1 MVRGRIEKT
10 PSEQLVELRK
20 ARDRY
25 AAMADHLKTNPGP
38 TKLRQET
45 RQRERDARRIADA
58 YEKSISNMIS
68 KMIRARPTPA
78 SLIDNLGMARPLF
91 ALAVALVALL
101 AVLYPSIFESGR
113 LRAGPETK
121 PVHVVPANSLEAV
134 SGGPKMENAL
144 QNATL
149 PVPNPR
155 PSLEPDARHTASV
168 LRPTAVAE
176 QIRPSAKT
184 GKPTARAPD
193 IDSGFVT
200 KVLQPDGTLKEE
212 HFSAAPS
219 R

>member
-1 MVRGRIEKT
+1 MT

-38 TKLRQET
+38 AMQRQDN

-58 YEKSISNMIS
+58 YEKSIANMTS
-68 KMIRARPTPA
+68 KMIRSKPAPT
-78 SLIDNLGMARPLF
+78 SFIDNLGMARPLF
-91 ALAVALVALL
+91 ALAVAVVALL
-101 AVLYPSIFESGR
+101 AVIYPGILETGR
-113 LRAGPETK
+113 LRADAAAK
-121 PVHVVPANSLEAV
+121 PVHVVPAKSLEAV
-134 SGGPKMENAL
+134 SGGPKIENAL
-144 QNATL
+144 QNTTL

-155 PSLEPDARHTASV
+155 PSLAPDARHTASV

-176 QIRPSAKT
+176 QLRPSAKS
-184 GKPTARAPD
+184 GNPMARARD
-193 IDSGFVT
+193 VDDGFVT

-212 HFSAAPS
+212 HFSAAPP